1 MVAAGTGIAPFRGFI
16 QERARMKQVGR
27 ACGKMLLYFGC
38 RSPDEDYIYREE
50 LAQLQAVL
58 GGQLC
63 IVTAFSRYKGKKIYT
78 QDRILEDKNRMF
90 GMLTEANANL
100 YICGSATM
108 AREVNNTISSI
119 IKDGNAW
126 TDEEIRT
133 WYETKKK
140 TRKFQEDVW
149 G

>member
-16 QERARMKQVGR
+16 QERARMQQVGK
-27 ACGKMLLYFGC
+27 ACGKMILYFGC
-38 RSPDEDYIYREE
+38 RSPEEDYIYREE

-58 GGQLC
+58 KDQLS
-63 IVTAFSRYKGKKIYT
+63 IVTAFSRYEDRKVYV
-78 QDRILEDKNRMF
+78 QERILEDNERISE
-90 GMLTEANANL
+90 MLTEANANL
-100 YICGSATM
+100 YICGSAAM

-119 IKDGNAW
+119 IQDAKGW
-126 TDEEIRT
+126 TFEDIRN
-133 WYETKKK
+133 WSETKKK